1 MKKEPL
7 SESEYLENLQNVKE
21 GIFNDLN
28 KTVLPLIELLG
39 RCDDYFHFT
48 AKIISKAHKVRKNVA
63 EELIISYI
71 NENNNYNEYCRTI
84 LPKMV

>member
-7 SESEYLENLQNVKE
+7 TESEYLENLQNVKE
-21 GIFNDLN
+21 GIFKDLN
-28 KTVLPLIELLG
+28 KTVLPLIELLS

-48 AKIISKAHKVRKNVA
+48 AQRISKAHKVRKNVA

-71 NENNNYNEYCRTI
+71 NENNN
-84 LPKMV
+84 